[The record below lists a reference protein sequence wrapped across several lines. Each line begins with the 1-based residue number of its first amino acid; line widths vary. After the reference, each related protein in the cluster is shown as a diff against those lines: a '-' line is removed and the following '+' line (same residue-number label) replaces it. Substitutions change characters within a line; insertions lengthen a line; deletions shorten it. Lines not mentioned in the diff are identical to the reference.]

1 MRDATIERLQHRKV
15 EKRGHIDRK
24 LDQPLYLACEDLDFS
39 FSFAEVETV
48 KKAWDR
54 GMRIQDIA
62 VAVDR
67 ADAEVLCLLIDFSVK
82 GFIEPRARGLF

>member
-24 LDQPLYLACEDLDFS
+24 LDKPLYLACEDFDFS
-39 FSFAEVETV
+39 FTYPEVETV

-54 GMRIQDIA
+54 GMRIRDIS

-82 GFIEPRARGLF
+82 GFINSRDRGLF